1 VKNLTE
7 FKQYIKDVVFLAEN
21 DVGFK
26 DHEDGKR
33 VIISQEIREFADVQL
48 YNIVSKKRDRK
59 INIAITAV
67 DKCTPAIRRNR
78 RGLGS

>member
-26 DHEDGKR
+26 DDCDGKHI
-33 VIISQEIREFADVQL
+33 IISQELREFAEEQL
-48 YNIVSKKRDRK
+48 YNIVSKKRNRK
-59 INIAITAV
+59 ISITAI

-78 RGLGS
+78 RGMGS